1 MQHISLIRILVLA
14 SVASLG
20 AAAFVTPMPE
30 APPTWG
36 NTLVGAASLA
46 YLLSVVLLFFDVKL
60 ASWLFLPSI
69 VISLLGMPYAS
80 YPVGALN
87 AAYDLTM
94 YLSGFF
100 NGAIALLIYRPND
113 PE

>member
-1 MQHISLIRILVLA
+1 M
-14 SVASLG
+14 
-20 AAAFVTPMPE
+20 
-30 APPTWG
+30 
-36 NTLVGAASLA
+36 
-46 YLLSVVLLFFDVKL
+46 

-87 AAYDLTM
+87 ATYDLTM

>member
-1 MQHISLIRILVLA
+1 
-14 SVASLG
+14 
-20 AAAFVTPMPE
+20 F
-30 APPTWG
+30 
-36 NTLVGAASLA
+36 N
-46 YLLSVVLLFFDVKL
+46 VKM

-80 YPVGALN
+80 YPVGTLN

-100 NGAIALLIYRPND
+100 NGAIALLIYRPSNT
-113 PE
+113 E

>member
-1 MQHISLIRILVLA
+1 MRNINLIRIFVLA
-14 SVASLG
+14 SVAILG
-20 AAAFVTPMPE
+20 AAAFVTPMP
-30 APPTWG
+30 AGPPTWG

-46 YLLSVVLLFFDVKL
+46 YLVSLVLLFLNVKMG
-60 ASWLFLPSI
+60 SWLFLPSI
-69 VISLLGMPYAS
+69 IISLLGMPYAS
-80 YPVGALN
+80 YPVGTLN

-94 YLSGFF
+94 YLAGFF

>member
-1 MQHISLIRILVLA
+1 MQHINLIRILVLA
-14 SVASLG
+14 SVAMLG
-20 AAAFVTPMPE
+20 AAAFVTPMPGG
-30 APPTWG
+30 PSTWG

-46 YLLSVVLLFFDVKL
+46 YLLSLVLLFLNVKM

-69 VISLLGMPYAS
+69 AISLLGMPYAS

-87 AAYDLTM
+87 ATYDLTM

>member
-1 MQHISLIRILVLA
+1 MGKHAGRGRIAGVSAEFGLVILQRENGVMA
-14 SVASLG
+14 I
-20 AAAFVTPMPE
+20 
-30 APPTWG
+30 
-36 NTLVGAASLA
+36 
-46 YLLSVVLLFFDVKL
+46 
-60 ASWLFLPSI
+60 LPSI

-80 YPVGALN
+80 YPMGALN

-100 NGAIALLIYRPND
+100 NGAIALLIYRPSN